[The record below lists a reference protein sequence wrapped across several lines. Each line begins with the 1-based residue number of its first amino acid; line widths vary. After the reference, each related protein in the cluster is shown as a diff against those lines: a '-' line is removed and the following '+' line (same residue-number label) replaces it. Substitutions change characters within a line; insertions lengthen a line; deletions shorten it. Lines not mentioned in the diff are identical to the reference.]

1 MQGLKV
7 TETNRF
13 KDYFRNIDLS
23 RKVGVQ
29 LTIIEDVRVG
39 GAQIA
44 EKCPTNRSVIVST
57 GKVQKAISAAP
68 LRDFRKQC

>member
-29 LTIIEDVRVG
+29 LTIIEDVKVG

-44 EKCPTNRSVIVST
+44 EKCPTNRSFS
-57 GKVQKAISAAP
+57 
-68 LRDFRKQC
+68 